1 VGCLEVGPEQIPPSC
16 LLATNWYTGL
26 EILFTF
32 RVNAKWSFMRVRFSS
47 RSLADLCGSAAAI
60 DRKWGS
66 VLGICL
72 RRRLKLLVA
81 TPTLDLLRDYPGVL
95 PVKLKTDARDQLA
108 IGVRKDCRLIVV
120 PDHRPVPRSSNGELV
135 AKEIDQIIVVEVS
148 IYGA

>member
-1 VGCLEVGPEQIPPSC
+1 MLEAGPEQVHPSC
-16 LLATNWYTGL
+16 LLETEWYTGF

-32 RVNAKWSFMRVRFSS
+32 RVNATWSFMRVRFSS

-60 DRKWGS
+60 DRKWGPA
-66 VLGICL
+66 LGICL

-81 TPTLDLLRDYPGVL
+81 TPTLDLLRGYPGVL
-95 PVKLKTDARDQLA
+95 PLKLKTDAQDQLA
-108 IGVRKDCRLIVV
+108 IGVRKDCGLIVV

-148 IYGA
+148 IYGV